1 MNSAQHSMDS
11 DLEFGRTIRVNMV
24 LHRYLASRRKTG
36 SASRSKATHLAIMSG
51 KVTLE
56 INYCITLQ
64 WQRNRK
70 MPHNSTNENVKIN
83 LVYNFVRMAQI
94 Y

>member
-24 LHRYLASRRKTG
+24 LHRYLASRRRKTG
-36 SASRSKATHLAIMSG
+36 SRSKATHLAIMSG

-56 INYCITLQ
+56 INYCITLR
-64 WQRNRK
+64 RNRK
-70 MPHNSTNENVKIN
+70 MPHNNTNENVKIN